1 MREGNVQDTF
11 LMSTRIIHGT
21 GALSGLGETT
31 AELGLSKVLV
41 ITDQNITPQAFYTT
55 AISSLNTAGIAVN
68 VYDGCGIDAHLA
80 EVDALAA
87 DVRRDGVDGII
98 AIGGGSAMCVGKAV
112 AIVATNPPSFRD
124 CAGVARFPNRAL
136 KMIMVP
142 TTAGSGAEV
151 SQFTLVKD
159 DKNGTKFVG
168 GGPLSFPDVAVL
180 DPAVLGGIPARLA
193 AVSAVD
199 ALSHAVEA
207 MFTDFATPLTDGL
220 ATTAVS
226 LLLRSV
232 PAAIQER
239 DEAACSENLLGSA
252 IANMACGN
260 ARLGL
265 AHALS
270 LPLEAQHHLPHG
282 YGVGVLL
289 PHVLAFNAAVA
300 APKLRQLALAIG
312 VPTQD
317 RSDQDVLADV
327 VAEIRSFYDRI
338 DFPQSFHG
346 ILDEPPCLNAVAR
359 AAVPGLYGA
368 GSTENINDASEIASP
383 NIRKARVCDAEAIYR
398 ACFLSPDTA

>member
-1 MREGNVQDTF
+1 
-11 LMSTRIIHGT
+11 MSTRIIHGT
-21 GALSGLGETT
+21 GVLSGLGDTT
-31 AELGLSKVLV
+31 TELGLRNVLV
-41 ITDQNITPQAFYTT
+41 ITDQNITPQAFYSAAT
-55 AISSLNTAGIAVN
+55 SSLSAAGVAVN

-80 EVDALAA
+80 EVDELAA
-87 DVRRDGVDGII
+87 RVRRDGIDGII

-124 CAGVARFPNRAL
+124 CAGVASFTNRAL
-136 KMIMVP
+136 KMIMIP

-159 DKNGTKFVG
+159 DENETKFVG

-180 DPAVLGGIPARLA
+180 DPEVLSGIPPRLA

-207 MFTDFATPLTDGL
+207 MFTEFATPLTDGL

-226 LLLRSV
+226 LLFRSA
-232 PAAIQER
+232 PAAILER
-239 DEAACSENLLGSA
+239 NEAACTENLLGSA

-289 PHVLAFNAAVA
+289 PHVLAFNAPIA
-300 APKLRQLALAIG
+300 APKVRQLALAFG
-312 VPTQD
+312 VREQERPD
-317 RSDQDVLADV
+317 EDVLAGV
-327 VAEIRSFYDRI
+327 IAAIRSFYDRI
-338 DFPQSFHG
+338 DFPQSFAG
-346 ILDEPPCLNAVAR
+346 LLDEPSCLNAVAR
-359 AAVPGLYGA
+359 AAVPGLYGT
-368 GSTENINDASEIASP
+368 GSTGNISDASEIASP
-383 NIRKARVCDAEAIYR
+383 NIRQARVSDAEDIYR
-398 ACFLSPDTA
+398 ACFSTH